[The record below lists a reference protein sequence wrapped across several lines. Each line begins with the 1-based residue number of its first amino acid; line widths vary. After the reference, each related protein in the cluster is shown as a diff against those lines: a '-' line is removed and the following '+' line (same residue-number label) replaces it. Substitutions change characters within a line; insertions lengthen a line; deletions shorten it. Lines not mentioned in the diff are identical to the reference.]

1 MRVKGIVASAGKFTA
16 TAPSITIG
24 STTNFNQAIATF
36 NATVNPNGGT
46 TSVKFQYSTN
56 NSTWTDS
63 GTVSGITGGSQSVYY
78 NHDGAIPGLSYLSV
92 GTFYYVRAIATNS
105 AGSSTSSNTT
115 FTTWSLKTYAN
126 GTAGTYTVSIPGV
139 TPTGGSPIQMTVYNI
154 FISGGGG
161 GAGMGGGGAGG
172 YRALSYRTFSNGSNQ
187 DLTVVIG
194 GGGAARSTGG
204 TTSISGTYWTSL
216 SAGGGT
222 GGQYNPPYGGSGGN
236 QGSGDAS
243 TTGGVGY
250 TNTDKN
256 GNPDNSFYSYGG
268 GAGWAGNGGNGGS
281 IVDNNYAPGNGGPGA
296 VTTYGGYSG
305 GAGGRGYSLVAGSGA
320 YGANGSYWAGYGSGG
335 QAVDGAGVVGLVYFQ
350 YYGP

>member
-1 MRVKGIVASAGKFTA
+1 MRVKGIIASSIRPAS
-16 TAPSITIG
+16 APSITIG

-36 NATVNPNGGT
+36 NATVNPNGAT

-56 NSTWTDS
+56 GSTWTDS
-63 GTVSGITGGSQSVYY
+63 GTVSGITGSSQSVYY
-78 NHDGAIPGLSYLSV
+78 NHDGATPGLSYLSV

-105 AGSSTSSNTT
+105 AGSTTSSNTT

-187 DLTVVIG
+187 NLTVVIG

-216 SAGGGT
+216 SAGGGA
-222 GGQYNPPYGGSGGN
+222 GGAYNPPYGGNGGN
-236 QGSGDAS
+236 QGTGDGS
-243 TTGGVGY
+243 TVGGTGY
-250 TNTDKN
+250 TNLDKDN
-256 GNPDNSFYSYGG
+256 NPDPSNYSYGG
-268 GAGWAGNGGNGGS
+268 GAGWAANGGNGGNLADPGS
-281 IVDNNYAPGNGGPGA
+281 YIGGNGGAGA
-296 VTTYGGYSG
+296 VTTYGGYTG
-305 GAGGRGYSLVAGSGA
+305 GAGGRGYGYAGATPS
-320 YGANGSYWAGYGSGG
+320 YGSNGTYWAGYGSGG
-335 QAVDGAGVVGLVYFQ
+335 QAIDGAGVVGLVYFQ